1 MIIDHNLT
9 LMDTVHLCPMWFVNA
24 VKGYVIY
31 SIRRKLKKQY
41 AHLKGSQI
49 MKLKQ
54 SGTEVSSLELAY
66 SSLGIFLVCYWP
78 HDLILDYG
86 YHTVPGSCLHR
97 RYKFWFYSWPKK
109 CRCPES
115 KGSHNWGIVFAPL
128 VFLWL
133 GCSLFH
139 LKAHLKCAL
148 IVLAQE

>member
-1 MIIDHNLT
+1 MIIDHNLKLT
-9 LMDTVHLCPMWFVNA
+9 DTVHLCPMWFVNA

-66 SSLGIFLVCYWP
+66 SSLGIFLARYWP

-128 VFLWL
+128 VFLCL